1 MPAKK
6 KKKGR
11 AHRAT
16 VSNPETAEELLAL
29 AAIYG
34 DEFSKH
40 QDGLGFDLA
49 VVPHPGMLDENL
61 VCVQLS
67 VRYPHHYPAQPVALK
82 LKNPEG
88 LSVEEG
94 HDLLTRLTKSAA
106 EHAEAEEVCAFNLV
120 DMCQELLRAA
130 NERRQKGVEQ
140 VEPQQGPGAK
150 RQGAATASGDQAHS
164 QSLWHSMQRRNGGVG
179 VEDDHRLGVERQGS
193 LRGSLAGAEASVLS
207 LGEDLPSLGQVGGLS
222 GGLWGYDDG
231 LYDMDDS
238 VNMDAGLFGPPS
250 PPALQSPTRRTTA
263 AAIGMDHP
271 KPGSPDL
278 QAAGEVLAIGT
289 QPAKTTGSATAT
301 ATAASPQPGTDTVA
315 GPGVAFGAAQLNGTP
330 GTTATTTPVPDNGGA
345 TAKLQAVLKPK
356 GRAGGLTRPSPF
368 DRQARPS
375 RVPAAVLA
383 RRLPRAMRALVS
395 GASSASI
402 HSFEERSRH
411 CLNRSHTNGAGKV
424 AAAGSHTRRCQ
435 HAHGSSSGSSG
446 TDGRDGRTTSSGSSS
461 SSGRDSPRRPK
472 GSLADAGGG
481 DAAKKRLQ
489 PGRLWARC
497 GDSSGSGSSGSS
509 EEGSEDGTENE
520 SGSSNSSE
528 IRHHPRISGGA
539 SGASLQREVSD
550 VRLPLLLGHLLTLAA
565 AGSSVDSRGGGLEA
579 LCDHLRRRGLL
590 PQWLHWLVTRQP
602 QLFEQAFRRVFGE
615 DMRAAAAAAAMADR
629 TESAAGADSRAL
641 MRFWSR
647 QAVTGLPGASG
658 GSGSQ
663 RQHPHGGRGQGQ
675 LPLGARGWMGSG
687 EATMAALV
695 ASRYLSDFLELRR
708 LGKGGFGVVVAAVNR
723 LDGRQ
728 YAVKKIKL
736 DSGSPSSYMRITRE
750 VATLSRLQHPN
761 VVRYFQAWCENL
773 PAGVGL
779 DGSEDEDDE
788 DDEFGDYSEDDEAE
802 EEDIEDG
809 DVEGGE
815 DAWGFGSSQSSDSYQ
830 LPAGQPH
837 IWGPAHGQQQQ
848 QRQGAALGAGLAGL
862 AARLGPPAHQLS
874 QSHHRHGH
882 AHQHHEPAH
891 LRGLAPVREEAGDL
905 TSAFGSSIGDPET
918 GSEVSAS
925 ASASVAGSAAVT
937 AGADSGV
944 AQRSGSADTDVTGTH
959 AGAEND
965 SDNLAI
971 PPGSMGNR
979 TSTPS
984 RFASASVGGSTG
996 TDGCGIGGGY
1006 YENNSETNTTETST
1020 TTTTT
1025 TVTRT
1030 TTTAATATTI
1040 TMVIG
1045 KGTRQQ
1051 SGNRRQRP
1059 KGQCRKS
1066 SQTSIG
1072 GSPTQMLYIQME
1084 FCPRT
1089 LAEVL
1094 QEGPLQEEDAWRV
1107 LRGILAGLAY
1117 IHSQGVIHRDLKPA
1131 NIFYGANGEI
1141 KLGDFGLAKFH
1152 SNTSAEDVAASA
1164 GLATPSGVGGGT
1176 SAVGASGVTGTAA
1189 TAAGPAAGAGGH
1201 SWRAAGGADG
1211 TAPSERTGVCGSY
1224 FYISPEIKNGW
1235 ARYDEKVDLW
1245 SLGVVAFELWHPFAT
1260 GMERAVLLNDLRD
1273 HARLPE
1279 AWEQEHPRVARLI
1292 RWLMAPNP
1300 GERPSAR
1307 EVLASDLL
1315 PPRVEDEQLKDL
1327 LRYLPS
1333 NPDATERV
1341 VAALFSLTEGQPPG
1355 AFSVPTTSASGAPA
1369 ATHWPPG
1376 AGGPARAPGSSSN
1389 LDAGGG
1395 LAPLPFD
1402 GTELPGAPRVQHA
1415 QAREDVIRAVRS
1427 VFECHGARSFFSN
1440 QVGYAYSGLA
1450 PDAVRLLSPHG
1461 AVLAMRHEMRYPFAV
1476 WLVQQLA
1483 MEQAAG
1489 SLDTLR
1495 RYDISYVMRSGRARS
1510 LPTSY
1515 CQADLDLLHPAGSGG
1530 GCHPDKGRLLAE
1542 AEAIKA
1548 VTQVLDQFIP
1558 ELGRYEVRISHR
1570 AIERA
1575 LYDSMG
1581 LSPAATASASAAT
1594 GTSGGGAAAGSGAGG
1609 SREADL
1615 AVRRLIATALRAS
1628 PMLGAVRGEL
1638 RYKAWP
1644 SVKAG
1649 LDGFGLPADR
1659 VARFK
1664 RCVCELPG
1672 DIHSAL
1678 ARLKAYL
1685 QEASTA
1691 AAAVAASPGVGGQA
1705 KSTAEA
1711 STVWKVA
1718 TTPTGH
1724 AAPATK
1730 AAGAT
1735 ASAAATGMPPSSQSR
1750 NAGGGSGGSG
1760 GSGGGNGPSGGGS
1773 AANPTPVS
1781 SLSSTLALAMEEV
1794 AMVVQ
1799 LLDVWGVAASQ
1810 VVLDPL
1816 MSPTAE
1822 YYSGVFFQVH
1832 LLGLPAAPGQ
1842 QGAGSSGVSSGSIPL
1857 GLPHG
1862 ALAAQRQLARST
1874 SAGMVAVG
1882 GRYDALLRALWV
1894 TSAAATATP
1903 GQHPHAHG
1911 SLGGYAY
1918 ASLPGAVGATLN
1930 VERLITGLSQQRA
1943 AMAGAAVYS
1952 MGLLRS
1958 LEASKADVLV
1968 CARGGDGALA
1978 QRMALVSALW
1988 NVGVRAE
1995 MMPRPAPSL
2004 SDQYA
2009 YAQAR
2014 GVRAVVILGDRDALS
2029 GDVTIKSLDKR
2040 SESVVVPLQDAPR
2053 QLAAALSTGSSA
2065 GRGVAGAVASSV
2077 VHAVYNNYGSG
2088 VGVKEAAIAALF
2100 SAGVG
2105 QRQSG
2110 ASAGAMFGG
2119 GAECKGGAHGG
2130 GRLDV

>member
-1 MPAKK
+1 
-6 KKKGR
+6 
-11 AHRAT
+11 
-16 VSNPETAEELLAL
+16 
-29 AAIYG
+29 
-34 DEFSKH
+34 
-40 QDGLGFDLA
+40 
-49 VVPHPGMLDENL
+49 MLDENL
-61 VCVQLS
+61 VSVQLS

-88 LSVEEG
+88 LSAEEG
-94 HDLLTRLTKSAA
+94 HDLLTRLKKSAA

-130 NERRQKGVEQ
+130 NERRQKGMEQ
-140 VEPQQGPGAK
+140 AEPQQGPGAK
-150 RQGAATASGDQAHS
+150 RQGAATAALASGDQAHG

-179 VEDDHRLGVERQGS
+179 LEDEHRFALERQGS
-193 LRGSLAGAEASVLS
+193 LRGSLVGPEASVLS
-207 LGEDLPSLGQVGGLS
+207 LGEDLPSMGQVGGLS

-238 VNMDAGLFGPPS
+238 VNMDAGLFGTPS
-250 PPALQSPTRRTTA
+250 PPALQSPTRRTA
-263 AAIGMDHP
+263 AAASGLEHA
-271 KPGSPDL
+271 KPGSPEL
-278 QAAGEVLAIGT
+278 RVEGEVVRIGT
-289 QPAKTTGSATAT
+289 QPAKATGSVAVTAT
-301 ATAASPQPGTDTVA
+301 DVSPQPGTEVVA
-315 GPGVAFGAAQLNGTP
+315 GLGATPRNNTP
-330 GTTATTTPVPDNGGA
+330 GTTETTAPVPDNGGA
-345 TAKLQAVLKPK
+345 AAKPQAVLKPK
-356 GRAGGLTRPSPF
+356 GRACGSTRPSPF
-368 DRQARPS
+368 DRQVRAS

-395 GASSASI
+395 GASGTSI
-402 HSFEERSRH
+402 HSGEERTRQRLH
-411 CLNRSHTNGAGKV
+411 RSHINGTSKI
-424 AAAGSHTRRCQ
+424 AAAGSHARRCQ
-435 HAHGSSSGSSG
+435 QHRGSSSGSSG
-446 TDGRDGRTTSSGSSS
+446 TERRDGCTTSSDSS
-461 SSGRDSPRRPK
+461 SSGGSDDLHRPK
-472 GSLADAGGG
+472 GSQAMVNAGGVGG
-481 DAAKKRLQ
+481 DADNKRLQ
-489 PGRLWARC
+489 PGRLWARG
-497 GDSSGSGSSGSS
+497 GDSSSSGSSGSS
-509 EEGSEDGTENE
+509 EEGSEDGTESKN
-520 SGSSNSSE
+520 GTSSTSE
-528 IRHHPRISGGA
+528 VCLRPRISGGT

-550 VRLPLLLGHLLTLAA
+550 VRLPLLLGHLLTMAA
-565 AGSSVDSRGGGLEA
+565 AGPSLDARGAGLEA
-579 LCDHLRRRGLL
+579 LCDHLRGQGLL

-602 QLFEQAFRRVFGE
+602 QLFEQAFKRVFNE
-615 DMRAAAAAAAMADR
+615 DMRIAAAAAMADR
-629 TESAAGADSRAL
+629 AGTAAGADSRAL

-647 QAVTGLPGASG
+647 QSVAGFPGASG

-663 RQHPHGGRGQGQ
+663 RQKPHGGRGQEQ
-675 LPLGARGWMGSG
+675 LPLGPRGS
-687 EATMAALV
+687 MAALA

-773 PAGVGL
+773 PAGFGL

-788 DDEFGDYSEDDEAE
+788 DDEFGKYSEEEEAE
-802 EEDIEDG
+802 EEELEDG
-809 DVEGGE
+809 EVEGGE
-815 DAWGFGSSQSSDSYQ
+815 EVWGFGSSQSSDSYQ
-830 LPAGQPH
+830 PPSGQSH
-837 IWGPAHGQQQQ
+837 IRGPAHGQQHQQ
-848 QRQGAALGAGLAGL
+848 QRQGAVLGGFQAGL
-862 AARLGPPAHQLS
+862 AARLGPPAHQS
-874 QSHHRHGH
+874 PQANHRYSH

-891 LRGLAPVREEAGDL
+891 VRVLAPVREEAGEL
-905 TSAFGSSIGDPET
+905 TSAFGSSVGDLET
-918 GSEVSAS
+918 GSEMSAS
-925 ASASVAGSAAVT
+925 ASASVAGGVAAT
-937 AGADSGV
+937 AEADSGA
-944 AQRSGSADTDVTGTH
+944 AQRSGSADTDTTGTH
-959 AGAEND
+959 VGPESD
-965 SDNLAI
+965 SGDLAT
-971 PPGSMGNR
+971 PPGSLKNVNR

-984 RFASASVGGSTG
+984 RFASASAGAGGR
-996 TDGCGIGGGY
+996 GIGGGG
-1006 YENNSETNTTETST
+1006 YEDSSETNTTATST

-1030 TTTAATATTI
+1030 TTTAATATTTI
-1040 TMVIG
+1040 TVIG
-1045 KGTRQQ
+1045 KGTQQQ
-1051 SGNRRQRP
+1051 SADQRP
-1059 KGQCRKS
+1059 RLKGHRRKS
-1066 SQTSIG
+1066 SQNSTG

-1152 SNTSAEDVAASA
+1152 SNASAEDAAASA
-1164 GLATPSGVGGGT
+1164 GVGTPSGVGAAASAGGAAGT
-1176 SAVGASGVTGTAA
+1176 PGTAA
-1189 TAAGPAAGAGGH
+1189 AAAGPASGAGGAH
-1201 SWRAAGGADG
+1201 SWRVAGGADG
-1211 TAPSERTGVCGSY
+1211 TAPSERTGVCGSF

-1245 SLGVVAFELWHPFAT
+1245 SLGVVAFELWHSFAT

-1300 GERPSAR
+1300 RERPSAR

-1355 AFSVPTTSASGAPA
+1355 AFSVPTNSGSGGQA
-1369 ATHWPPG
+1369 ATHWPPA
-1376 AGGPARAPGSSSN
+1376 AGGSARAPASSSN
-1389 LDAGGG
+1389 LDAVGG

-1515 CQADLDLLHPAGSGG
+1515 CQADLDLLHAAGSGG
-1530 GCHPDKGRLLAE
+1530 GGHPDKDRLLAE

-1548 VTQVLDQFIP
+1548 VTQVLDQFLP
-1558 ELGRYEVRISHR
+1558 ELGRYEVRVSHR

-1581 LSPAATASASAAT
+1581 LPPAAAASAGAAAE
-1594 GTSGGGAAAGSGAGG
+1594 TSGGGAATGSGAGRL
-1609 SREADL
+1609 READV

-1672 DIHSAL
+1672 DVQGAL

-1685 QEASTA
+1685 QEASASASA
-1691 AAAVAASPGVGGQA
+1691 ASASAAVAASPGVGGQA
-1705 KSTAEA
+1705 MSTATA
-1711 STVWKVA
+1711 SAVWKVA
-1718 TTPTGH
+1718 TSPAGHSTPVI
-1724 AAPATK
+1724 K
-1730 AAGAT
+1730 AATAT
-1735 ASAAATGMPPSSQSR
+1735 ATGMPPSSQPR
-1750 NAGGGSGGSG
+1750 NAGGGSGGGGSG
-1760 GSGGGNGPSGGGS
+1760 GSGGGGG
-1773 AANPTPVS
+1773 AANPATVS
-1781 SLSSTLALAMEEV
+1781 SLPSTLALAMEEV

-1799 LLDVWGVAASQ
+1799 LLDVWGVPTGQ

-1816 MSPTAE
+1816 MSPAAE

-1842 QGAGSSGVSSGSIPL
+1842 QGPGSGGISSGSTPL
-1857 GLPHG
+1857 ALLHG
-1862 ALAAQRQLARST
+1862 ALAAQRQVARPA

-1894 TSAAATATP
+1894 TSTAATASATS

-1911 SLGGYAY
+1911 SLAGYAY

-1988 NVGVRAE
+1988 NAGVRAE
-1995 MMPRPAPSL
+1995 MMPRSAPSL

-2029 GDVTIKSLDKR
+2029 SDVTIKSLDKR

-2053 QLAAALSTGSSA
+2053 QLAAALSAGSSA

-2077 VHAVYNNYGSG
+2077 VHAVYSNYGSG
-2088 VGVKEAAIAALF
+2088 VGGKDAAIAALF
-2100 SAGVG
+2100 SVGGG
-2105 QRQSG
+2105 QRQG
-2110 ASAGAMFGG
+2110 GTSAGAMFGG
-2119 GAECKGGAHGG
+2119 GAECKGGTHGG
-2130 GRLDV
+2130 